1 MQYIKGLEAYCAAGR
16 SAVTLGKFDGL
27 HRGHQKLVAAVK
39 EFGKKDDINSIVCA
53 FDMSF
58 MNRKSGNTPRLLM
71 TKEERASHLE
81 GQADYLVDCPFTE
94 EFSQMEAE
102 EFIEKVIHQVF
113 RAAYVVVGTD
123 FHFGH
128 GKRGDIHM
136 LQAYAHEYDY
146 ELVVIEKERCEGR
159 IISSTYIKQ
168 VLKEGNLALARQLL
182 GYPYGAQ
189 GVVEH
194 GRKLGRTLGFPTFNV
209 DPGREKIMPQNGV
222 YLDRVLVDGKWYN
235 GIANVGVKPTVSEEG
250 RMLIESYLFGY
261 TGDAYGKEVKIEL
274 LEFRRPECKF
284 ADAEEMKASVAKDI
298 AFGKEYFGIG
308 K

>member
-1 MQYIKGLEAYCAAGR
+1 MQYIKGLEAYDADGR

-27 HRGHQKLVAAVK
+27 HRGHQKLVDTVK
-39 EFGKKDDINSIVCA
+39 ELGKKDDISSIVCA

-81 GQADYLVDCPFTE
+81 GQVDFLVDCPFTE
-94 EFSQMEAE
+94 DFSRMGAE
-102 EFIEKVIHQVF
+102 EFIEKVIHQIF
-113 RAAYVVVGTD
+113 HAAYVVVGTD

-128 GKRGDIHM
+128 DKQGDIHM
-136 LQAYAHEYDY
+136 LQAYAQEYDY
-146 ELVVIEKERCEGR
+146 ELTVIEKERYEGR

-168 VLKEGNLALARQLL
+168 VLKEGSLLLARQLL

-209 DPGREKIMPQNGV
+209 ALGREKIMPQNGV

-284 ADAEEMKASVAKDI
+284 ADVEEMKASVTKDI